1 MDTVVTHREIDVP
14 SLPLKRIPSIL
25 YNILY
30 IQKTLYIYMF
40 ICVLYCHS
48 YYVNTFSHHQSF
60 HITFAIFSHTYIIAR
75 CIVIKKKKDAYMGN
89 IFDTLAARRSS

>member
-30 IQKTLYIYMF
+30 IQKKF
-40 ICVLYCHS
+40 ICLYVCYIVMVIMLTHFLIINLSISLCYFRS
-48 YYVNTFSHHQSF
+48 YLYHCTM
-60 HITFAIFSHTYIIAR
+60 Y
-75 CIVIKKKKDAYMGN
+75 CYKEKKDAYMGN